1 MQLTVIS
8 EKNRPIGTTRRSPRQ
23 ARSIQTLAV
32 LLEAAAQVFSREGLA
47 ATTNRIAERAGVSIG
62 TLYQYFPDKNALLH
76 AVAARHVRA
85 ADARLGALFEQLRA
99 TEPSFDETMDQLLTA
114 LVELHSGQPRL
125 HAVLHR
131 VAMTA
136 ADLEEMRAFED
147 RVCAEVAFHLKRC
160 DRGGLGTTED
170 AADPELTAR
179 TLVHAID
186 AQLHRVMPEHG
197 YAVAPLRL
205 TVERLAPPNRRH
217 PGP

>member
-1 MQLTVIS
+1 MIS

-32 LLEAAAQVFSREGLA
+32 LVEAAAQVFSREGLA

-76 AVAARHVRA
+76 AVAARHVRT
-85 ADARLGALFEQLRA
+85 ADARLGALFARLRA
-99 TEPSFDETMDQLLTA
+99 TEPSFDETMDQLLAA
-114 LVELHSGQPRL
+114 LVDLHSGQPRL

-160 DRGGLGTTED
+160 DRGGLGATGGDTD
-170 AADPELTAR
+170 DPELTAR

-197 YAVAPLRL
+197 YAVAQLRL
-205 TVERLAPPNRRH
+205 TVERLAPPNRRD

>member
-1 MQLTVIS
+1 MES
-8 EKNRPIGTTRRSPRQ
+8 AKNLPIGTTRRSPRQ

-32 LLEAAAQVFSREGLA
+32 LVEAAAQVFSREGLA

-76 AVAARHVRA
+76 AVAVRHVRT
-85 ADARLGALFEQLRA
+85 ADARLGALFERLRA
-99 TEPSFDETMDQLLTA
+99 TEPSFDETMDQLLAA
-114 LVELHSGQPRL
+114 LVDLHSGQPRL

-160 DRGGLGTTED
+160 DRGGHGATGGD
-170 AADPELTAR
+170 ADDNSELAAR

-197 YAVAPLRL
+197 YAVAQLRL
-205 TVERLAPPNRRH
+205 TVERLAPPNRRD
-217 PGP
+217 PAP